1 MLSGRDLLRRADEL
15 AAITETPLGPRIA
28 RAWPADSWDRVEL
41 ELEPL
46 HDAFCAATR
55 GGDQR
60 DVTLERWKGE
70 RVVLTMVF
78 TSCQAT
84 CPITMGKLRDIQA
97 RFDREHLAAHF
108 VIVSF
113 DPARDTPEK
122 LAAYRVATEHTRPNW
137 TFLVGSEEDT
147 RTLAMLLGIKY
158 SRNPTTGDIMH
169 DNKIVLLNGDG
180 EITKELLGLDAPIE
194 DF

>member
-1 MLSGRDLLRRADEL
+1 MRRLTVAVAALVL
-15 AAITETPLGPRIA
+15 AAAPGLASRSLYQAPLTWRT
-28 RAWPADSWDRVEL
+28 DR
-41 ELEPL
+41 
-46 HDAFCAATR
+46 
-55 GGDQR
+55 GDT
-60 DVTLERWKGE
+60 VTLERWKGE

-97 RFDREHLAAHF
+97 RFDRERLAAQF

-122 LAAYRVATEHTRPNW
+122 LAAYRVATEHTRSNW

-194 DF
+194 DFR

>member
-1 MLSGRDLLRRADEL
+1 MRSVAAVAVAFML
-15 AAITETPLGPRIA
+15 AAVPVLASRSLYQAPLTWRT
-28 RAWPADSWDRVEL
+28 DRGESVSL
-41 ELEPL
+41 
-46 HDAFCAATR
+46 D
-55 GGDQR
+55 
-60 DVTLERWKGE
+60 RWKGE

-97 RFDREHLAAHF
+97 RFDREQLAARF
-108 VIVSF
+108 LIVSF
-113 DPARDTPEK
+113 DPTRDTPEK
-122 LAAYRVATEHTRPNW
+122 LAAYRVATEHLRPNW

-194 DF
+194 DFR

>member
-1 MLSGRDLLRRADEL
+1 MMRRLAVVFAAVLVALVL
-15 AAITETPLGPRIA
+15 AAVPVLASRSLYQAPLTWRTDGGETVA
-28 RAWPADSWDRVEL
+28 
-41 ELEPL
+41 
-46 HDAFCAATR
+46 
-55 GGDQR
+55 
-60 DVTLERWKGE
+60 LERWKGE

-97 RFDREHLAAHF
+97 QFDREKLAAHF
-108 VIVSF
+108 LIVSF

-122 LAAYRVATEHTRPNW
+122 LAAYRVATEHTQPNW

-194 DF
+194 DFR

>member
-1 MLSGRDLLRRADEL
+1 MKRLLCGVVVALGCAGALALASGSLHQAPLSWRTDRG
-15 AAITETPLGPRIA
+15 ET
-28 RAWPADSWDRVEL
+28 
-41 ELEPL
+41 
-46 HDAFCAATR
+46 
-55 GGDQR
+55 
-60 DVTLERWKGE
+60 VTLERWKGE

-84 CPITMGKLRDIQA
+84 CPITMARLKAIQE
-97 RFDREHLAAHF
+97 RFDRDRVRAHF

-122 LAAYRVATEHTRPNW
+122 LARYRADTGLTLPNW

-169 DNKIVLLNGDG
+169 DNKIVLLGPDG
-180 EITKELLGLDAPIE
+180 AITKELLGLDAPIE
-194 DF
+194 DFR